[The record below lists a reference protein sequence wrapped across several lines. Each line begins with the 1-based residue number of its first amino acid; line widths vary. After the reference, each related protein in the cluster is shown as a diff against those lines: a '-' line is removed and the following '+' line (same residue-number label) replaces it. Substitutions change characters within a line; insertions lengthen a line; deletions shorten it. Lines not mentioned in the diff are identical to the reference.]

1 MDQNVGVFQES
12 AKRVRTRRKK
22 PCRGIADRHSVRILK
37 HTSYMNCRLSQTDKS
52 DNVRQEMNERN
63 CARLVIDLDRLRSI
77 RSAAPLRELEH

>member
-1 MDQNVGVFQES
+1 
-12 AKRVRTRRKK
+12 
-22 PCRGIADRHSVRILK
+22 
-37 HTSYMNCRLSQTDKS
+37 MNCRLSQTDKS